1 MVNDDAVESHIP
13 RIKSQPGKQKKYPG
27 SVIVKVC
34 AKHNLREIAKE
45 YGQPDS
51 HIDASRTPLNYI
63 LAGSSTSD
71 GVAKAQ
77 DEIMA
82 DVEIPD
88 SLRSNTIRAF
98 EMVFTIPQDVA
109 AVIDDRAYFAD
120 CLAWQRQY
128 FGAPIVSAVAHLD
141 EAVKH
146 LHVLML
152 AVKDGK
158 LDGSGL
164 WQNKNDEQKHML
176 DSFHEIVAKRYG
188 LAKPEPRRQMPYA
201 HRCAWAELIVSQI
214 EVAHGRFE
222 PFLRGD
228 ILKLVSANPYQIGI
242 TSNVPLPDAQQK
254 KTSFAGIMTKK
265 VQPEKVAPF
274 PKGNEIGAGFHFPKG
289 KGAENGPFLSC
300 VGKAIVTAHKPATAS
315 HSLTA
320 TDEIQISETRHA
332 QPAGSAGGALEP
344 QAEARLCAVV
354 DREESPDAELHLVR
368 TTATATTCAQSTP
381 QPSARSTDTDAPTT
395 ATSTPDGAGRD
406 RRGRKIKVIDVPLA
420 LKMRESGTHMD
431 LIADYFG
438 CKKSKLYSLLPHPTK
453 TLAQRQQPG
462 LFG

>member
-1 MVNDDAVESHIP
+1 MANDDAVESHIP
-13 RIKSQPGKQKKYPG
+13 RIKSQPGKQKKYHG
-27 SVIVKVC
+27 QVIVRVC
-34 AKHNLREIAKE
+34 AKHNLREISKE

-51 HIDASRTPLNYI
+51 YIDASRTVLNYI
-63 LAGSSTSD
+63 LSGASTSD

-98 EMVFTIPQDVA
+98 EMVFTIPLSA
-109 AVIDDRAYFAD
+109 SHIDDRIYFAD

-146 LHVLML
+146 CHIIML
-152 AVKDGK
+152 AVKNGR
-158 LDGSGL
+158 LDGSGI
-164 WQNKNDEQKHML
+164 WQGKNDEQKHML
-176 DSFHEIVAKRYG
+176 ESFHSIVATKHGLLKPDIKRH
-188 LAKPEPRRQMPYA
+188 ASYA

-214 EVAHGRFE
+214 EEAHGRFE

-228 ILKLVSANPYQIGI
+228 LMKLVAANPYRLA
-242 TSNVPLPDAQQK
+242 TTLNVQLPDAQQK
-254 KTSFAGIMTKK
+254 KTSFAAIMTKK

-274 PKGNEIGAGFHFPKG
+274 PKGNEIGAGFHLPKG
-289 KGAENGPFLSC
+289 KGVENGLLLSC
-300 VGKAIVTAHKPATAS
+300 VGKAIVTAHKAATAS

-320 TDEIQISETRHA
+320 TD
-332 QPAGSAGGALEP
+332 GA
-344 QAEARLCAVV
+344 
-354 DREESPDAELHLVR
+354 ESYLVR
-368 TTATATTCAQSTP
+368 TTASDDAHLVQTAIKTDTTSHLTDGQTPATSTATATTCAQSTP
-381 QPSARSTDTDAPTT
+381 QPSARSTATDAPTT
-395 ATSTPDGAGRD
+395 DTTTPDGAGRK
-406 RRGRKIKVIDVPLA
+406 RSGRKAKIIDVGLA
-420 LKMRESGTHMD
+420 MQMRAGGMSMGA
-431 LIADYFG
+431 IAEYFG
-438 CKKSKLYSLLPHPTK
+438 CKKSTLYKLLPHPTK